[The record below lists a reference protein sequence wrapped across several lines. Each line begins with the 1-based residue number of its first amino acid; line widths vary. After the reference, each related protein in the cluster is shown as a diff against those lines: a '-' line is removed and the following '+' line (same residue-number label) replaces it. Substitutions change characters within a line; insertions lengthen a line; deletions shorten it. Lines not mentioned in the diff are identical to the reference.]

1 MQKINTLVALLGLS
15 LLMSGVA
22 RSAENTGLGLSQVK
36 AALVDAA
43 MQQGVSVVSNAYVD
57 SKGELIESSFF
68 RSGAIVRGIR
78 MPQYFSEDPY
88 DAEMLFAD
96 TAFNSTLSC
105 QEIAP
110 HRYSKAISIDTSAM
124 TVEDLGDSDFS
135 GSVSSLQQEVEMSLV
150 SQLAASDAHTLV
162 PLTYDEPSQISRYEA
177 ALDSRSS
184 ILDPRNTN
192 YTLRAEVINVSFA
205 KETTAKFLNSTYRQ
219 ARRAGDR
226 VANEFG
232 FRRSVFSRPTRSE
245 TASPYVDFELRV
257 ALIEAA
263 DAREIASRSVKLRY
277 VRAQNTI
284 QLREPLL
291 RKLKSLPSRVLEPRV
306 NLNIEP
312 ANAAD
317 LAAMSSSFGEMI
329 IGATRRIG
337 CGVEELV
344 AYQSST
350 SNGLTLNQGQFAGV
364 SVGDQFILSESN
376 FSTSQNPISSSQLE
390 NLAIARVISVDDY
403 SSDLQ
408 IVEGPAQALSSLS
421 AIPF

>member
-96 TAFNSTLSC
+96 TAFNSSLSC

-205 KETTAKFLNSTYRQ
+205 KETTAKFLKTTYRQ
-219 ARRAGDR
+219 ARSAGDR

-245 TASPYVDFELRV
+245 TAPPYVDFELRV